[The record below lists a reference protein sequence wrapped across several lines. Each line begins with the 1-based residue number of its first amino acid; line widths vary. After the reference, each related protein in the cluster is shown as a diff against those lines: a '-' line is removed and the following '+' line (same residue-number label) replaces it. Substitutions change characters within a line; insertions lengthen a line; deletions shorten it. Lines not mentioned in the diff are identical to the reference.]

1 MNIQLDDISKKFGK
15 EWIFK
20 HVNYQFESNN
30 KYAIIGHNGS
40 GKSTLLKIIANGL
53 MPTSGKIAYS
63 IPNKKSLT
71 EFEINQQIAFT
82 APYISIIE
90 EFSLREIY
98 NFHTS
103 LKKLAIEDFKAF
115 IQLIQLEKHQD
126 KLLKNFSSGMK
137 QRVKLALTILS
148 DTQALLLDEPT
159 SNLDTTGIEWYH
171 KLIEQYSNNRIIII
185 GSNQAHEYS
194 FCNAQINVLDF
205 K

>member
-20 HVNYQFESNN
+20 HVNYQFESN

-103 LKKLAIEDFKAF
+103 LKKLAIEDFKTF

-159 SNLDTTGIEWYH
+159 SNLDTKGIEWYH
-171 KLIEQYSNNRIIII
+171 QLIEQYSNNRIIII